1 MKTIDITEKL
11 HFEEKPA
18 VIIGDTAVTI
28 NNSAVAMLE
37 ILPKLDDLSDNPA
50 ALTKIVE
57 LLVPET
63 EREKLSALE
72 LSFGDFVTFIEAA
85 VSLVTGDSEGEA
97 VTRTTT

>member
-11 HFEEKPA
+11 NFEEKPA
-18 VIIGDTAVTI
+18 VIIGDTAITI
-28 NNSAVAMLE
+28 NNSAVAMLK
-37 ILPKLDDLSDNPA
+37 ILPRLDDLTSNPA
-50 ALTKIVE
+50 ALTDILN
-57 LLVPET
+57 LLVPESD
-63 EREKLSALE
+63 RKKLSALE